1 MIMRDNKGIREGN
14 HLYFSK
20 VDKISFSS
28 REGNRFREEISSF
41 ISAGFRGY
49 LLGEVSLLGILG
61 VAYCGY
67 SHIIAYC
74 SGRRKGLSPLWSVC
88 KNRSQSS

>member
-1 MIMRDNKGIREGN
+1 MEMIQMIMKDNKGIQEAN

-41 ISAGFRGY
+41 ISAGFRGV
-49 LLGEVSLLGILG
+49 LLWKVAFMGILG

-67 SHIIAYC
+67 LHIIAYC
-74 SGRRKGLSPLWSVC
+74 SAKRKELSLW
-88 KNRSQSS
+88 